1 MQKVIKDPIHGYIE
15 IDDLAIAIIDT
26 VEMQRLRR
34 IRQLGFSYLVYPGAN
49 HTRFEHSL
57 GVYHLICLLLDRLEV
72 AKEEEQELIVAS
84 LIHDI
89 GHGPYSHVTEPVIK
103 KITGKSHEDIED
115 IIFKQEV
122 EVERELEV
130 EVESAKTIAEVLDE
144 LSLDKQ
150 KIAGYIKGERRAEY
164 GEGERDLSKVLN
176 GEIDVDKMDYLV
188 RDSYYTGVAY
198 GVVDNIRI
206 IQGLDFVNGKVVIT
220 EKGILPAEYLLFS
233 RFLMYPTVYKHH
245 TSRIAQLMFSKALE
259 YFIES
264 KSESES
270 DGHIRQYAL
279 ALRKMDDSEIN
290 IALRN
295 AKGYP
300 GEMVKRI
307 NKRQLFKRAVYKGIN
322 ELNEDVAAQLSEEK
336 RRKEIEEEISKRAG
350 VDEKYVILDFQGEN
364 GDELKESVAKVV
376 VDKPIQGLQGR
387 ERSEREIKSLREV
400 SSLVSMLSQAFREN
414 YKVGVY
420 TPARYREEV
429 KKAAEM
435 VLWP

>member
-1 MQKVIKDPIHGYIE
+1 MQKVIKDPLHGYIE

-57 GVYHLICLLLDRLEV
+57 GVYHLMNLLLDRLGV

-103 KITGKSHEDIED
+103 KITGNSHEDIED

-122 EVERELEV
+122 EVEAKV
-130 EVESAKTIAEVLDE
+130 EAESAKTIAEVLDE
-144 LSLDKQ
+144 LSLDRQ
-150 KIAGYIKGERRAEY
+150 KIEGYIKGERRAEY
-164 GEGERDLSKVLN
+164 AGGERDLSKVLN

-233 RFLMYPTVYKHH
+233 RFLMYPTVYTHH

-259 YFIES
+259 YFV

-270 DGHIRQYAL
+270 EEHIRQYAL
-279 ALRKMDDSEIN
+279 ALRRMDDSEIN

-300 GEMVKRI
+300 EEMVERI
-307 NKRQLFKRAVYKGIN
+307 NRRQLFKRAVYKGIN
-322 ELNEDVAAQLSEEK
+322 ELNEDVSAQLSEEK
-336 RRKEIEEEISKRAG
+336 RRKEIEVEISKRAG
-350 VDEKYVILDFQGEN
+350 VDEKYVILDFQGEK
-364 GDELKESVAKVV
+364 GEELKESVAKVV
-376 VDKPIQGLQGR
+376 VDKPIQGR
-387 ERSEREIKSLREV
+387 EQSAREIKSLREV

-429 KKAAEM
+429 KKAVEM
-435 VLWP
+435 VLWR